1 MYDNRRATG
10 ESGQTSAEYA
20 VMMTV
25 ISVGIITALSVMS
38 GAVATL
44 VTSAA
49 TALLA
54 SPGAGHR
61 VSRAPGPFGVRRP
74 AGPRPRAA

>member
-1 MYDNRRATG
+1 MYDNRRASG

-38 GAVATL
+38 GTVATL

-49 TALLA
+49 TAL
-54 SPGAGHR
+54 
-61 VSRAPGPFGVRRP
+61 
-74 AGPRPRAA
+74 